1 MIKALITGVK
11 YLKKEPGLLRSLIM
25 MCAPLVALIGGWIGH
40 SSGLNHQSA
49 ITMGIAI
56 WTALWWIFETVPIPI
71 TSLVPLALL
80 PLLGV
85 LSAEQVA
92 KAYGHKLVLLLLGG
106 FLLSKAM
113 ERSGAHRRIA
123 LKMVRACG
131 GGGGRP
137 LVLGFMLASAGL
149 SMWISNTATTLMM
162 LPMAIAVL
170 QDAEDKELK
179 VPLLLG
185 IAFAANVGGI
195 GTPIG
200 TPPNMVMIGYFEQ
213 EFGKE
218 IAFIDWMQ
226 VGVPVSIT
234 MVLLIFVW
242 ITRGLKGRSAV
253 PLPDPG
259 SWRKEETRT
268 LLVFGLTALAWITRS
283 SPYGGWKNWFGVLPQ
298 DLEQLQNLFVNA
310 NDASVAFIAVI
321 LLFCLPNGMG
331 KGERLLDWRTAN
343 GIPWGLLIL
352 VGSGMCLG
360 TAFKESGLS
369 AALASALTGLGRVD
383 PVYLIL
389 SVALLVTFLTEMT
402 SNTATTIILMPIL
415 GAVAVASMLDPK
427 LLLLPATISASC
439 AFMLPV
445 ATMPNAVIFGT
456 GEVPIKKMA
465 SEGFVLNLVGAV
477 MVTLICYIFLQ

>member
-1 MIKALITGVK
+1 MVCAPFLALI
-11 YLKKEPGLLRSLIM
+11 
-25 MCAPLVALIGGWIGH
+25 CGWLAH
-40 SSGLNHQSA
+40 SSGLDLPA
-49 ITMGIAI
+49 ATTMMVAI
-56 WTALWWIFETVPIPI
+56 WTALWWIFATVPIPI

-80 PLLGV
+80 PLFGV

-92 KAYGHKLVLLLLGG
+92 GAYGHKLVLLLLGG

-113 ERSGAHRRIA
+113 ERSGAPRRIA

-137 LVLGFMLASAGL
+137 LVLGFMLASVGL

-234 MVLLIFVW
+234 MGLLIFVW
-242 ITRGLKGRSAV
+242 ITRGLKGLSAV

-268 LLVFGLTALAWITRS
+268 LLVFGLTALAWTTRS
-283 SPYGGWKNWFGVLPQ
+283 SPFGGWKNWFGALPQ
-298 DLEQLQNLFVNA
+298 DLERFQDLFVNA
-310 NDASVAFIAVI
+310 NDASVAFIAVV

-343 GIPWGLLIL
+343 EIPWGLLIL

-369 AALASALTGLGRVD
+369 AALASARSGFGKID

-402 SNTATTIILMPIL
+402 SNTATTNILMPIL
-415 GAVAVASMLDPK
+415 GAVAVASALDPK

-445 ATMPNAVIFGT
+445 ATMPNAVVFGT
-456 GEVPIKKMA
+456 GEVSIKKMA

-477 MVTLICYIFLQ
+477 IVTFICFIFLQ

>member
-1 MIKALITGVK
+1 MI
-11 YLKKEPGLLRSLIM
+11 
-25 MCAPLVALIGGWIGH
+25 CAPFLALIGGWLAH
-40 SSGLNHQSA
+40 SSGLGLPA
-49 ITMGIAI
+49 ATTMMVAI
-56 WTALWWIFETVPIPI
+56 WTALWWIFEAVPIPI

-80 PLLGV
+80 PLFGV

-92 KAYGHKLVLLLLGG
+92 GAYGHKLVLLLLGG

-170 QDAEDKELK
+170 QEAEDKKIK

-218 IAFIDWMQ
+218 IAFVDWMQ
-226 VGVPVSIT
+226 VGIPVSII

-242 ITRGLKGRSAV
+242 ITRGIKGRSAV

-283 SPYGGWKNWFGVLPQ
+283 SPYGGWKNWFGTLPQ
-298 DLEQLQNLFVNA
+298 ELEQLQDLFVNA
-310 NDASVAFIAVI
+310 NDASVAFIAVV

-343 GIPWGLLIL
+343 EVPWGLLIL
-352 VGSGMCLG
+352 VGAGMCLG

-369 AALASALTGLGRVD
+369 AALASALTGLGKVD

-402 SNTATTIILMPIL
+402 SNTATTNILMPIL

-445 ATMPNAVIFGT
+445 ATMPNAVVFGT
-456 GEVPIKKMA
+456 GEVSIKRMA
-465 SEGFVLNLVGAV
+465 REGFVLNLAGAV
-477 MVTLICYIFLQ
+477 IVTFVCYIFLK